1 MVVAILVDYWYERAV
16 YMKNRAAYS
25 LAELIVIVAVI
36 AAMAFIAVPRL
47 QFAALREQQ
56 ADTVARKIVT
66 DLRRTRRL
74 AISRAATNSEGFELR
89 MIPPAPYATYEIEDG
104 DTHTVVDSQSIPS
117 DIDVTCSG
125 SHEFRFGPLGN
136 LKSGSGTELAV
147 SAEEKSF
154 TITLDTATGM
164 ITCAED

>member
-1 MVVAILVDYWYERAV
+1 VAILVDYRCERAV
-16 YMKNRAAYS
+16 YMKNRTAYS
-25 LAELIVIVAVI
+25 LTELIVIVAVI
-36 AAMAFIAVPRL
+36 AVMALIAVPRL
-47 QFAALREQQ
+47 QFAALHGQQ

-74 AISRAATNSEGFELR
+74 AISNAATNSKGFELI
-89 MIPPAPYATYEIEDG
+89 MVPPAPYATYEIEDG

-117 DIDVTCSG
+117 DIAVTCSG

-136 LKSGSGTELAV
+136 LKSGSGTDLAV

-154 TITLDTATGM
+154 TITVDPATGM
-164 ITCAED
+164 ITCTED